1 MNYLSNFIPSFTECE
16 HSTKLLVKIIDINKK
31 LKTKINLTDIEKA
44 IYYAKIF
51 YKDDNTPPVSERFI
65 QIIKTTLIV
74 CDYCTRTDL
83 ITSSIMQFLVQ
94 DEKLSLDVIED
105 AFNPLIARHVFDL
118 THVRSNE
125 SHASMRQILE
135 NLIAK
140 QKYELLLIKLFE
152 GISTLQSLTNKSN
165 ENNDNLIS
173 ETLETFIALATYLE
187 IPDVKRKT
195 LELCFDNLGIKSSPR
210 QILDLSFEDD
220 SQPLA
225 PIFQNVIAQIKIQN

>member
-1 MNYLSNFIPSFTECE
+1 MNYLSNFIPGFTECE
-16 HSTKLLVKIIDINKK
+16 HSTQLLSKVIDINKK

-51 YKDDNTPPVSERFI
+51 YKDDNKTSISERFT
-65 QIIKTTLIV
+65 QVIKTTLIV

-83 ITSSIMQFLVQ
+83 ITASIMQFLVQ
-94 DEKLSLDVIED
+94 DKKLSLDVIED

-152 GISTLQSLTNKSN
+152 GINALQSLINKPGA
-165 ENNDNLIS
+165 NNDNFIS
-173 ETLETFIALATYLE
+173 ETLETFIALATYLG
-187 IPDVKRKT
+187 IPDIKRKT
-195 LELCFDNLGIKSSPR
+195 LELCFENLGIKSSPEK
-210 QILDLSFEDD
+210 ILDLSFEDD

-225 PIFQNVIAQIKIQN
+225 PIFQNVIAQIKMQN